1 MNLHIVDDEK
11 FINGSIDLFEKHD
24 PKQNIFVVNSAS
36 KQLNYVLLRKE
47 VVVLRLSNLK
57 DASRL
62 NKIVKDNSVNKVFV
76 HLLSPLKAT
85 LSNNLRKKHG
95 VKLYWIFYGADLYS
109 LLAKEFGYQL
119 HDIEFK
125 NNSSVATLFKS
136 KANLVKFYIRYKETS
151 KNSILDFIKNL
162 DYFCFWNNYDFE
174 LLKKY
179 YVTNAVLLN
188 FIYFNALDRSEKELK
203 VKNEGSILVNN
214 SASKNGNHAT
224 ILNKIKIVDK
234 DQTVS
239 KIICP
244 LSYGNPEI
252 VNKTTKLGEILFE
265 DKFNPLLD
273 FLDKD
278 SYFSLIEDVSVAFF
292 GHRRQEAASNIS
304 QLLGNGVKVFLRN
317 DNNIM
322 LFMRD
327 KGFLVFSF
335 EDDFNSI
342 EDLNPLTMAQMIQNQ
357 NAFLKMVNEKEEYLM
372 MTKIIKS

>member
-1 MNLHIVDDEK
+1 
-11 FINGSIDLFEKHD
+11 
-24 PKQNIFVVNSAS
+24 
-36 KQLNYVLLRKE
+36 
-47 VVVLRLSNLK
+47 
-57 DASRL
+57 
-62 NKIVKDNSVNKVFV
+62 
-76 HLLSPLKAT
+76 
-85 LSNNLRKKHG
+85 
-95 VKLYWIFYGADLYS
+95 
-109 LLAKEFGYQL
+109 
-119 HDIEFK
+119 
-125 NNSSVATLFKS
+125 
-136 KANLVKFYIRYKETS
+136 
-151 KNSILDFIKNL
+151 
-162 DYFCFWNNYDFE
+162 
-174 LLKKY
+174 
-179 YVTNAVLLN
+179 
-188 FIYFNALDRSEKELK
+188 
-203 VKNEGSILVNN
+203 LVNN